1 MAKRK
6 SGQEYLSEVLS
17 DISEINVHELR
28 KSIQR
33 GQPLRLLDIR
43 ERDEFE
49 QGYVPGAKFIPR
61 GHLEMQVENWE
72 ADRDAPIAL
81 YCAGGVRSVFAAK
94 TLNLLG
100 YNNVLSVKGGFGAW
114 KNAGYRFE
122 MPFQFT
128 NEQKIRYSR
137 HTLLPEVGEAGQAKL
152 LQSKVLLIGAGGLG
166 SPAALYL
173 AAAGVGTVG
182 IVDFDVVDLSN
193 LQRQILHNED
203 RIGMAK
209 VESARETIKKLN
221 PDVNVIAYNEP
232 LNSENVEQIIAG
244 YDVIVNGCDNFP
256 TRYLIN
262 DAAVMAG
269 KPLVDG
275 SIFQFEGQL
284 TVYNHEGS
292 PCYRCLYPAPPPPG
306 EVPSCA
312 EGGVLGVLAGIIGS
326 LQALEAIKILL
337 GMEEHLGGRLVLFDA
352 LATDFR
358 EVRIRRNSTCPVCGD
373 EPTIT
378 ELIDYEQFC
387 GSPLPRS
394 LHQEEEESEQL
405 LAFMMA

>member
-6 SGQEYLSEVLS
+6 SGREYLSEVLS
-17 DISEINVHELR
+17 EISEITVHELR
-28 KSIQR
+28 ESIQR
-33 GQPLRLLDIR
+33 DKPLRVLDIR
-43 ERDEFE
+43 EREEFE

-72 ADRDAPIAL
+72 SDRDAPIAV
-81 YCAGGVRSVFAAK
+81 YCAGGVRSAFAAK
-94 TLNLLG
+94 TLHQLG
-100 YNNVLSVKGGFGAW
+100 YSNVVSVRGGFGAW
-114 KNAGYRFE
+114 KNAGYRFQ
-122 MPFQFT
+122 MPFRFT
-128 NEQKIRYSR
+128 DEQKIRYSR

-173 AAAGVGTVG
+173 AAAGVGTLG
-182 IVDFDVVDLSN
+182 IVDFDVVDVSN

-203 RIGMAK
+203 RIGVAK
-209 VESARETIKKLN
+209 VDSARETIRKLN
-221 PDVNVIAYNEP
+221 PDVNVIGYNEP
-232 LNSENVEQIIAG
+232 LNSENVMGIIAD

-292 PCYRCLYPAPPPPG
+292 ACYRCLYPTPPPPG

-312 EGGVLGVLAGIIGS
+312 EGGVLGVLAGIVGS

-337 GMEEHLGGRLVLFDA
+337 GTGEHLGGRLLLFDA
-352 LATDFR
+352 LSTDFS
-358 EVRIRRNSTCPVCGD
+358 EVRIKRNSHCPVCGD
-373 EPTIT
+373 DPTIT

-387 GSPLPRS
+387 GSPFPRA
-394 LHQEEEESEQL
+394 LHEEEHDAEQL
-405 LAFMMA
+405 FAFAMA

>member
-1 MAKRK
+1 MASRK
-6 SGQEYLSEVLS
+6 SGREYLAEVLA
-17 DISEINVHELR
+17 EIPEITVHELR
-28 KSIQR
+28 DSIQE
-33 GQPLRLLDIR
+33 GDSLRVLDIR

-72 ADRDAPIAL
+72 TDREAPIAV
-81 YCAGGVRSVFAAK
+81 YCAGGVRSAFATK

-100 YNNVLSVKGGFGAW
+100 YHNVVSVKGGFGAW

-122 MPFQFT
+122 MPFRFT
-128 NEQKIRYSR
+128 DEQKIRYSR

-166 SPAALYL
+166 SPATLYL
-173 AAAGVGTVG
+173 AAAGVGTLG

-193 LQRQILHNED
+193 LQRQILHNQD

-209 VESARETIKKLN
+209 VDSARETINKLN

-232 LNSENVEQIIAG
+232 LNSENVMEIIAE

-292 PCYRCLYPAPPPPG
+292 PCYRCLYPTPPPPG

-312 EGGVLGVLAGIIGS
+312 EGGVLGVLAGIVGS

-337 GMEEHLGGRLVLFDA
+337 GTGDYLGGRLVLFDA
-352 LATDFR
+352 LSTDFR
-358 EVRIRRNSTCPVCGD
+358 EVRIRRNSHCPVCG
-373 EPTIT
+373 ENPTIT

-387 GSPLPRS
+387 GSPFPR
-394 LHQEEEESEQL
+394 
-405 LAFMMA
+405 AVD

>member
-1 MAKRK
+1 MGERK
-6 SGQEYLSEVLS
+6 SGRQYLREVLS
-17 DISEINVHELR
+17 EIQEITVHELHN
-28 KSIQR
+28 SIQN
-33 GQPLRLLDIR
+33 GHELQVLDVR

-61 GHLEMQVENWE
+61 GQLEMEIENWE
-72 ADRDAPIAL
+72 TNREAPIAL
-81 YCAGGVRSVFAAK
+81 YCAGGVRSAFATK

-100 YNNVLSVKGGFGAW
+100 YNNVVSVKGGFGAW

-122 MPFQFT
+122 MPFRFT
-128 NEQKIRYSR
+128 DEQKIRYSR
-137 HTLLPEVGEAGQAKL
+137 HTLLPEVGQKGQAKL

-166 SPAALYL
+166 SPATLYL
-173 AAAGVGTVG
+173 AAAGVGTLG

-193 LQRQILHNED
+193 LQRQILHNQD
-203 RIGMAK
+203 RIGMSK
-209 VESARETIKKLN
+209 VESAKETIAKLN
-221 PDVNVIAYNEP
+221 PDVNIIAYNEP
-232 LNSENVEQIIAG
+232 LNSENVMDIIAD

-269 KPLVDG
+269 KALVDG
-275 SIFQFEGQL
+275 SIFQFEGQV
-284 TVYNHEGS
+284 TVYNYENG
-292 PCYRCLYPAPPPPG
+292 PNYRSLYPEPPPAG

-337 GMEEHLGGRLVLFDA
+337 GIGDVLSGRLLLFDA
-352 LATDFR
+352 LSCDFH
-358 EVRIRRNSTCPVCGD
+358 EVRIKRDPNQPAIS
-373 EPTIT
+373 

-387 GSPLPRS
+387 GSPFPQQ
-394 LHQEEEESEQL
+394 HE
-405 LAFMMA
+405 

>member
-1 MAKRK
+1 MGERK
-6 SGQEYLSEVLS
+6 SGRQYLEEVKAQ
-17 DISEINVHELR
+17 IPEITVHELR
-28 KSIQR
+28 ERIQ
-33 GQPLRLLDIR
+33 GDSALRVLDVR

-61 GHLEMQVENWE
+61 GHLEMQVEGWE
-72 ADRDAPIAL
+72 PDRDAPIAL
-81 YCAGGVRSVFAAK
+81 YCAGGVRSAFATR
-94 TLNLLG
+94 TLKELG
-100 YNNVLSVKGGFGAW
+100 YTNVVSVQGGFGAW
-114 KNAGYRFE
+114 KNAGYRFDV
-122 MPFQFT
+122 PFRFT
-128 NEQKIRYSR
+128 DEQRIRYSR
-137 HTLLPEVGEAGQAKL
+137 HTLLPEVGEAGQARL

-173 AAAGVGTVG
+173 AAAGVGTLG

-193 LQRQILHNED
+193 LQRQILHNEE
-203 RIGMAK
+203 RVGTPK
-209 VESARETIKKLN
+209 VESARETIRLLN
-221 PDVNVIAYNEP
+221 PDVKVIGHNEP
-232 LNSENVEQIIAG
+232 LNAENVMSIIAD
-244 YDVIVNGCDNFP
+244 YDLIVNGCDNFP

-292 PCYRCLYPAPPPPG
+292 PCYRCLYPTPPPPG

-312 EGGVLGVLAGIIGS
+312 EGGVLGVLAGIVGS

-337 GMEEHLGGRLVLFDA
+337 GIGESLGGRLLMFDA
-352 LATDFR
+352 LAGDFR
-358 EVRIRRNSTCPVCGD
+358 EVRIRRNPHCPVCGED
-373 EPTIT
+373 PSIT

-387 GSPLPRS
+387 GSPLPKA
-394 LHQEEEESEQL
+394 
-405 LAFMMA
+405 LAG